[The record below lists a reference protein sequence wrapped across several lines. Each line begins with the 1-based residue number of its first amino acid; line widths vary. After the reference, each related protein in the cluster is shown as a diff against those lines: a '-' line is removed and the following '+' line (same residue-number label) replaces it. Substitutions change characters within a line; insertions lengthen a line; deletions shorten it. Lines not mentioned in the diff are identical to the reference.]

1 MSGSTAFATA
11 PADIIVVDST
21 GTHSGESSMTIVG
34 KGSATATFTISDLHN
49 QQMPAGSIV
58 RFTTSAGSVV
68 STSEY
73 TWPSSNYNGGRQFTA
88 TIKGEDEPNSGVF
101 IVEVESP
108 NGLATQVVSIGVTI
122 L

>member
-1 MSGSTAFATA
+1 M
-11 PADIIVVDST
+11 V
-21 GTHSGESSMTIVG
+21 IVG

-68 STSEY
+68 SSSEY
-73 TWPSSNYNGGRQFTA
+73 TWPSTNYNGGRQFTT

-101 IVEVESP
+101 LVEVESP
-108 NGLATQVVSIGVTI
+108 NGLVTPVVSIGVTI